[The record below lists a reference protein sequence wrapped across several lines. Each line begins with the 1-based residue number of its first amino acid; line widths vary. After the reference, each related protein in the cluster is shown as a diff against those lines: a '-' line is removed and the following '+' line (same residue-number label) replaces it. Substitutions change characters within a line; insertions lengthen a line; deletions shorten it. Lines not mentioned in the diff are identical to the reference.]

1 MNPIVHGSSYSSP
14 TLKLA
19 PTAACNGFILA
30 SACVIYTGFESLNK
44 IFKQETEEK
53 FLRWTIQIYSHFV
66 HFLFPCVYHSIL

>member
-53 FLRWTIQIYSHFV
+53 FLR
-66 HFLFPCVYHSIL
+66 